1 MLRLVIPDTNEVVKD
16 TLKCKI
22 LVNVKRP
29 LIALQ
34 LVLQA
39 DKKEIKLEL
48 ILVQKRNHAL
58 SMIRSNVRVKFRIC
72 EKSAAKSLL
81 KAANFNKDSVYTRSI
96 FLKGVGLVY

>member
-39 DKKEIKLEL
+39 DKKRDKTGANSSPKEKPCIIYYQIKCQGEVPHL
-48 ILVQKRNHAL
+48 R
-58 SMIRSNVRVKFRIC
+58 
-72 EKSAAKSLL
+72 
-81 KAANFNKDSVYTRSI
+81 
-96 FLKGVGLVY
+96 GVCSKIVTQSS